1 MEQYSISVD
10 GRAFPVVRVHTLVI
24 GSGAA
29 SLNAADRL
37 HQFGVTDLAI
47 VTEDLDGGTSRNT
60 GSDKQTYY
68 KLAVASETPDSP
80 YEMAEALYSGG
91 SMHGDIALVEA
102 MESLEAFYHL
112 LSIGVPFP
120 ANRYGGIVGYKT
132 DHDPKQRGTSI
143 GPYTSRVMVEC
154 LLSEVKRR
162 GIPIFDKHLVVKL
175 LVDKGR
181 TFGAIAMDT
190 RALQDGKYGLVLF
203 IAENT
208 VFGVGGPGGLYHSSV
223 YPAVHTGAIGL
234 ALEAG
239 AEAVNLTESQY
250 GLASTKFRWN
260 VSGTYQQVI
269 PRYISTNADG
279 SDPHEFLRP
288 YFQSL
293 GEMCSA
299 VFLKGYQWPFD
310 PRKIENRGSS
320 LIDILVYRETVL
332 KGRRVYLDYRTNPG
346 EPLMGYPIWGSE
358 QSSAEQYAGSIT
370 PAGSA
375 GKSGIP
381 SGSGGSIGS
390 RDPEVGRGAGS
401 GPEPFRFED
410 LSEEAYTYLKK
421 SEALFG
427 RPIDRLKKMN
437 PLAIELYRTHGIDLE
452 REPLEIAVCA
462 QHNNGGLAADL
473 WWESTNIDRLFPVG
487 EVNGTHGVY
496 RPGGSALNSGQ
507 VGAIRAARKIAEV
520 YRETELRK
528 EEWIPLA
535 EVSVKEMLALIER
548 IFPQVDGRVKE
559 GTFGG
564 RGGGVWREQD
574 SGRSHDTGQSRYS
587 WQGQDSWREQ
597 DSWQEKGLW
606 QYREDFQRRM
616 TESGAHIRG
625 LEQVKAAVRDAL
637 KQVEKFSTVKVRHL
651 DELPVALTNR
661 HLVFAHA
668 AYLSAIQA
676 YLEAGGGSR
685 GSYLVMDPAGKEVH
699 PLLEPEWKYKPE
711 VTDFR
716 ERILVT
722 RWDGVCFQHLFIPR
736 RPIPREEYW
745 FETTWK
751 DHREKKFFKE
761 RGKR

>member
-1 MEQYSISVD
+1 MEQYSIEVQ
-10 GRAFPVVRVHTLVI
+10 GRAIPVYKVHTLVI

-37 HQFGVTDLAI
+37 HQFGVTDLAL
-47 VTEDLDGGTSRNT
+47 VTEDIEGGTSRNT

-68 KLAVASETPDSP
+68 KLAVASEAPDSP

-143 GPYTSRVMVEC
+143 GPYTSKVMVEC
-154 LLSEVKRR
+154 LLAEVKRR

-175 LVDKGR
+175 LVGEGR
-181 TFGAIAMDT
+181 ALGALAMDT
-190 RALQDGKYGLVLF
+190 TALADGKYGLVLF
-203 IAENT
+203 VAENT
-208 VFGVGGPGGLYHSSV
+208 VFGVGGPGGLYHASV

-234 ALEAG
+234 ALEVG

-269 PRYISTNADG
+269 PRYISTRPDG
-279 SDPHEFLRP
+279 SDPQEFLRP
-288 YFQSL
+288 YFASL

-320 LIDILVYRETVL
+320 LIDILVYRETVQ
-332 KGRRVYLDYRTNPG
+332 KGRRVFLDYRRNPG
-346 EPLMGYPIWGSE
+346 EPLEDFSF
-358 QSSAEQYAGSIT
+358 
-370 PAGSA
+370 
-375 GKSGIP
+375 K
-381 SGSGGSIGS
+381 
-390 RDPEVGRGAGS
+390 
-401 GPEPFRFED
+401 D
-410 LSEEAYTYLKK
+410 LSPEAYSYLEK
-421 SEALFG
+421 SDALFG
-427 RPIDRLKKMN
+427 RPIDRLCRMN
-437 PLAIELYRTHGIDLE
+437 PLAIELYLSHGIDLE

-507 VGAIRAARKIAEV
+507 VGSLRAARKISAVYAESTLDPSLWTEAAEK
-520 YRETELRK
+520 ETASIL
-528 EEWIPLA
+528 
-535 EVSVKEMLALIER
+535 SLIER
-548 IFPQVDGRVKE
+548 MFQPAEQRDVKNSSE
-559 GTFGG
+559 PAGHNAKAVGSGAEAGG
-564 RGGGVWREQD
+564 AGSEADLGGVDAFRRE
-574 SGRSHDTGQSRYS
+574 
-587 WQGQDSWREQ
+587 
-597 DSWQEKGLW
+597 
-606 QYREDFQRRM
+606 FQLRM
-616 TESGAHIRG
+616 TRAGAHIRELNTVRKAVQEG
-625 LEQVKAAVRDAL
+625 MEQVEQFPRIRVSRLEDLPAALV
-637 KQVEKFSTVKVRHL
+637 
-651 DELPVALTNR
+651 NR

-685 GSYLVMDPAGKEVH
+685 GSYLVQDPQGIAVH
-699 PLLEPEWKYKPE
+699 PLLEGEWRYKPE
-711 VTDFR
+711 VPEFR
-716 ERILVT
+716 ERLLLT
-722 RWDGVCFQHLFIPR
+722 RWDGKRFQHRWIPR
-736 RPIPREEYW
+736 RPIPKEEFW

-751 DHREKKFFKE
+751 EHREKKYFRE
-761 RGKR
+761 RGRG

>member
-1 MEQYSISVD
+1 MEQYSIEVQ
-10 GRAFPVVRVHTLVI
+10 GRAIPVYKVHTLVI

-37 HQFGVTDLAI
+37 HQFGITDLAM
-47 VTEDLDGGTSRNT
+47 VTEDLEGGTSRNT

-68 KLAVASETPDSP
+68 KLAVASEAPDSP

-91 SMHGDIALVEA
+91 SMHGDIALIEA

-143 GPYTSRVMVEC
+143 GPYTSKVMVEC
-154 LLSEVKRR
+154 LLAEVKRR

-175 LVDKGR
+175 LVGKGR
-181 TFGAIAMDT
+181 ALGALAMDT
-190 RALQDGKYGLVLF
+190 TALTDGTYGLVLF
-203 IAENT
+203 VAENT
-208 VFGVGGPGGLYHSSV
+208 VFGVGGPGGVYHASV

-269 PRYISTNADG
+269 PRYISTKPDG
-279 SDPHEFLRP
+279 SDPQEFLLP
-288 YFQSL
+288 YFASL

-332 KGRRVYLDYRTNPG
+332 KGRRVFLDYRRNPG
-346 EPLMGYPIWGSE
+346 EPLDDFSF
-358 QSSAEQYAGSIT
+358 
-370 PAGSA
+370 
-375 GKSGIP
+375 K
-381 SGSGGSIGS
+381 
-390 RDPEVGRGAGS
+390 
-401 GPEPFRFED
+401 D
-410 LSEEAYTYLKK
+410 LSPEAYSYLEK
-421 SEALFG
+421 SDALFG
-427 RPIDRLKKMN
+427 RPIDRLRRMN
-437 PLAIELYRTHGIDLE
+437 PLAIELYLTHGIDLE

-473 WWESTNIDRLFPVG
+473 WWESTTIDRLFPVG

-507 VGAIRAARKIAEV
+507 VGSLRAARKIAEV
-520 YRETELRK
+520 YADSTLDPSLWRGVAEEETAYIL
-528 EEWIPLA
+528 
-535 EVSVKEMLALIER
+535 SLIEEIVQTAGNR
-548 IFPQVDGRVKE
+548 EAEK
-559 GTFGG
+559 
-564 RGGGVWREQD
+564 RGESAEYSDATGHNAKGAGSGAEPGEADSEADSGGVEAFRRE
-574 SGRSHDTGQSRYS
+574 
-587 WQGQDSWREQ
+587 
-597 DSWQEKGLW
+597 
-606 QYREDFQRRM
+606 FQLRM
-616 TESGAHIRG
+616 TRAGAHIRELDTVRKAVKEG
-625 LEQVKAAVRDAL
+625 MEQVGQFPRLRVSRLEDLPAALV
-637 KQVEKFSTVKVRHL
+637 
-651 DELPVALTNR
+651 NR

-685 GSYLVMDPAGKEVH
+685 GSYLVRDPQGIAVH
-699 PLLEPEWKYKPE
+699 PLLEAEWKYKPE
-711 VTDFR
+711 VPEFR
-716 ERILVT
+716 ERLLVT
-722 RWDGVCFQHLFIPR
+722 RWDGKGFQHRWIPR
-736 RPIPREEYW
+736 RPIPKEEFW

-751 DHREKKFFKE
+751 EHREKTYFRE
-761 RGKR
+761 RGRG

>member
-1 MEQYSISVD
+1 MEQYSIEVK
-10 GRAFPVVRVHTLVI
+10 GKAIPVVRVHTLVI

-37 HQFGVTDLAI
+37 HQFGIKDLAI
-47 VTEDLDGGTSRNT
+47 VTEDLEGGTSRNT

-68 KLAVASETPDSP
+68 KLAVASEAPDSP

-143 GPYTSRVMVEC
+143 GPYTSKVMVEC
-154 LLSEVKRR
+154 LLAEVKRR

-175 LVDKGR
+175 LAANGR
-181 TFGAIAMDT
+181 AYGAL
-190 RALQDGKYGLVLF
+190 ALNTTALADGKYGLVLF

-208 VFGVGGPGGLYHSSV
+208 VFGVGGPGGLYHASV
-223 YPAVHTGAIGL
+223 YPSVHTGAIGL
-234 ALEAG
+234 ALEVG

-269 PRYISTNADG
+269 PRYVSTNPDG
-279 SDPHEFLRP
+279 SDPREFLRP
-288 YFQSL
+288 YFQNL

-320 LIDILVYRETVL
+320 LIDILVYRETVIR
-332 KGRRVYLDYRTNPG
+332 GRRVYLDYRTNPG
-346 EPLMGYPIWGSE
+346 EPLMYWR
-358 QSSAEQYAGSIT
+358 AGE
-370 PAGSA
+370 
-375 GKSGIP
+375 
-381 SGSGGSIGS
+381 S
-390 RDPEVGRGAGS
+390 RDARRGAVNTAASVSEGTGK
-401 GPEPFRFED
+401 GPEPFRFQD
-410 LSEEAYTYLKK
+410 LSAEAYSYLEK
-421 SEALFG
+421 SDALFG

-452 REPLEIAVCA
+452 TEPLEIAVCA

-473 WWESTNIDRLFPVG
+473 WWESVNIDRLFPVG

-507 VGAIRAARKIAEV
+507 VGSIRAARKIAEV
-520 YRETELRK
+520 YRERELRD
-528 EEWIPLA
+528 EDWTEVA
-535 EVSVKEMLALIER
+535 EHTTGEMLDLIDR
-548 IFPQVDGRVKE
+548 ILDRQQRTAVPENTAGASPI
-559 GTFGG
+559 
-564 RGGGVWREQD
+564 QD
-574 SGRSHDTGQSRYS
+574 S
-587 WQGQDSWREQ
+587 E
-597 DSWQEKGLW
+597 
-606 QYREDFQRRM
+606 QYRRRFQLRM
-616 TESGAHIRG
+616 TEAGAHIRG
-625 LEQVKAAVRDAL
+625 LAKAAAAAREALEQVRAFPSIKARSL
-637 KQVEKFSTVKVRHL
+637 E
-651 DELPVALTNR
+651 ELPAALTNR

-685 GSYLVMDPAGKEVH
+685 GSYLVMDPRGKEVH

-711 VTDFR
+711 AVEFR
-716 ERILVT
+716 ERLLVT
-722 RWDGVCFQHLFIPR
+722 RWNGTTFQHRFIPR
-736 RPIPREEYW
+736 RPIPREEFW

-751 DHREKKFFKE
+751 DHREKRYFQE
-761 RGKR
+761 RGRVVGSGR

>member
-1 MEQYSISVD
+1 MEQYSIEVQ
-10 GRAFPVVRVHTLVI
+10 GRAIPVYKVHTLVI

-37 HQFGVTDLAI
+37 HQFGVTDLAL
-47 VTEDLDGGTSRNT
+47 VTEDIEGGTSRNT

-68 KLAVASETPDSP
+68 KLAVASEAPDSP

-143 GPYTSRVMVEC
+143 GPYTSKVMVEC
-154 LLSEVKRR
+154 LLAEVKRR

-175 LVDKGR
+175 LVGEGR
-181 TFGAIAMDT
+181 ALGALAMDT
-190 RALQDGKYGLVLF
+190 TALADGKYGLVLF
-203 IAENT
+203 VAENT
-208 VFGVGGPGGLYHSSV
+208 VFGVGGPGGLYHASV

-234 ALEAG
+234 ALEVG

-269 PRYISTNADG
+269 PRYISTRPDG
-279 SDPHEFLRP
+279 SDPQEFLRP
-288 YFQSL
+288 YFASL

-320 LIDILVYRETVL
+320 LIDILVYRETVQ
-332 KGRRVYLDYRTNPG
+332 KGRRVFLDYRRNPG
-346 EPLMGYPIWGSE
+346 EPLEDFSF
-358 QSSAEQYAGSIT
+358 
-370 PAGSA
+370 
-375 GKSGIP
+375 K
-381 SGSGGSIGS
+381 
-390 RDPEVGRGAGS
+390 
-401 GPEPFRFED
+401 D
-410 LSEEAYTYLKK
+410 LSPEAYSYLEK
-421 SEALFG
+421 SDALFG
-427 RPIDRLKKMN
+427 RPIDRLCRMN
-437 PLAIELYRTHGIDLE
+437 PLAIELYLSHGIDLE

-507 VGAIRAARKIAEV
+507 VGSLRAARKISAVYAESTLDPSLWTEAAEK
-520 YRETELRK
+520 ETASIL
-528 EEWIPLA
+528 
-535 EVSVKEMLALIER
+535 SLIER
-548 IFPQVDGRVKE
+548 MFQPAEQRDVKNSSE
-559 GTFGG
+559 PAGHNAKAVGSGAEAGG
-564 RGGGVWREQD
+564 AGSEADLGGVDAFRRE
-574 SGRSHDTGQSRYS
+574 
-587 WQGQDSWREQ
+587 
-597 DSWQEKGLW
+597 
-606 QYREDFQRRM
+606 FQLRM
-616 TESGAHIRG
+616 TRAGAHIRELNTVRKAVQEG
-625 LEQVKAAVRDAL
+625 MEQVEQFPRIRVSRLEDLPAALV
-637 KQVEKFSTVKVRHL
+637 
-651 DELPVALTNR
+651 NR

-685 GSYLVMDPAGKEVH
+685 GSYLVQDPQGIAVH
-699 PLLEPEWKYKPE
+699 PLLEGEWKYKPE
-711 VTDFR
+711 VPEFR
-716 ERILVT
+716 ERLLLT
-722 RWDGVCFQHLFIPR
+722 RWDGKRFQHRWIPR
-736 RPIPREEYW
+736 RPIPKEEFW

-751 DHREKKFFKE
+751 EHREKKYFRE
-761 RGKR
+761 RGRG

>member
-1 MEQYSISVD
+1 MEQYSIEVQ
-10 GRAFPVVRVHTLVI
+10 GRAIPVYKVHTLVI

-37 HQFGVTDLAI
+37 HQFGVTDLAL
-47 VTEDLDGGTSRNT
+47 VTEDIEGGTSRNT

-68 KLAVASETPDSP
+68 KLAVASEAPDSP

-143 GPYTSRVMVEC
+143 GPYTSKVMVEC
-154 LLSEVKRR
+154 LLAEVKRR

-175 LVDKGR
+175 LVGEGR
-181 TFGAIAMDT
+181 ALGALAMDT
-190 RALQDGKYGLVLF
+190 TALADGKYGLVLF
-203 IAENT
+203 VAENT
-208 VFGVGGPGGLYHSSV
+208 VFGVGGPGGLYHASV

-234 ALEAG
+234 ALEVG

-269 PRYISTNADG
+269 PRYISTRPDG
-279 SDPHEFLRP
+279 SDPQEFLRP
-288 YFQSL
+288 YFASL

-320 LIDILVYRETVL
+320 LIDILVYRETVQ
-332 KGRRVYLDYRTNPG
+332 KGRRVFLDYRRNPG
-346 EPLMGYPIWGSE
+346 EPLEDFSF
-358 QSSAEQYAGSIT
+358 
-370 PAGSA
+370 
-375 GKSGIP
+375 K
-381 SGSGGSIGS
+381 
-390 RDPEVGRGAGS
+390 
-401 GPEPFRFED
+401 D
-410 LSEEAYTYLKK
+410 LSPEAYSYLEK
-421 SEALFG
+421 SDALFG
-427 RPIDRLKKMN
+427 RPIDRLRRMN
-437 PLAIELYRTHGIDLE
+437 PLAIELYLSHGIDLE

-507 VGAIRAARKIAEV
+507 VGSLRAARKISAVYAESTLDPSLWTEAAEK
-520 YRETELRK
+520 ETASIL
-528 EEWIPLA
+528 
-535 EVSVKEMLALIER
+535 SLIER
-548 IFPQVDGRVKE
+548 MFQPAEQRDVKNSSE
-559 GTFGG
+559 PAGHNAKAVGSGAEAGG
-564 RGGGVWREQD
+564 AGSEADLGGVDAFRRE
-574 SGRSHDTGQSRYS
+574 
-587 WQGQDSWREQ
+587 
-597 DSWQEKGLW
+597 
-606 QYREDFQRRM
+606 FQLRM
-616 TESGAHIRG
+616 TRAGAHIRELNTVRKAVQEG
-625 LEQVKAAVRDAL
+625 MEQVEQFPRIRVSRLEDLPAALV
-637 KQVEKFSTVKVRHL
+637 
-651 DELPVALTNR
+651 NR

-685 GSYLVMDPAGKEVH
+685 GSYLVQDPQGIAVH
-699 PLLEPEWKYKPE
+699 PLLEGEWRYKPE
-711 VTDFR
+711 VPEFR
-716 ERILVT
+716 ERLLLT
-722 RWDGVCFQHLFIPR
+722 RWDGKRFQHRWIPR
-736 RPIPREEYW
+736 RPIPKEEFW

-751 DHREKKFFKE
+751 EHREKKYFRE
-761 RGKR
+761 RGRG

>member
-1 MEQYSISVD
+1 MEQYSIEVQ
-10 GRAFPVVRVHTLVI
+10 GRAIPVYKVHTLVI

-37 HQFGVTDLAI
+37 HQFGVTDLAL
-47 VTEDLDGGTSRNT
+47 VTEDIEGGTSRNT

-68 KLAVASETPDSP
+68 KLAVASEAPDSP

-143 GPYTSRVMVEC
+143 GPYTSKVMVEC
-154 LLSEVKRR
+154 LLAEVKRR
-162 GIPIFDKHLVVKL
+162 GIPIFDRHLVVKL
-175 LVDKGR
+175 LVGEGR
-181 TFGAIAMDT
+181 ALGALAMDT
-190 RALQDGKYGLVLF
+190 TALADGKYGLVLF
-203 IAENT
+203 VAENT
-208 VFGVGGPGGLYHSSV
+208 VFGVGGPGGLYHASV

-234 ALEAG
+234 ALEVG

-269 PRYISTNADG
+269 PRYISTRPDG
-279 SDPHEFLRP
+279 SDPQEFLRP
-288 YFQSL
+288 YFASL

-320 LIDILVYRETVL
+320 LIDILVYRETVQ
-332 KGRRVYLDYRTNPG
+332 KGRRVFLDYRRNPG
-346 EPLMGYPIWGSE
+346 EPLEDFSF
-358 QSSAEQYAGSIT
+358 
-370 PAGSA
+370 
-375 GKSGIP
+375 K
-381 SGSGGSIGS
+381 
-390 RDPEVGRGAGS
+390 
-401 GPEPFRFED
+401 D
-410 LSEEAYTYLKK
+410 LSPEAYSYLEK
-421 SEALFG
+421 SDALFG
-427 RPIDRLKKMN
+427 RPIDRLRRMN
-437 PLAIELYRTHGIDLE
+437 PLAIELYLSHGIDLE

-507 VGAIRAARKIAEV
+507 VGSLRAARKISAVYAESTLDPSLWTEAAEK
-520 YRETELRK
+520 ETASIL
-528 EEWIPLA
+528 
-535 EVSVKEMLALIER
+535 SLIER
-548 IFPQVDGRVKE
+548 MFQPAEQRDVKNSSE
-559 GTFGG
+559 PAGHNAKAVGSGAEAGG
-564 RGGGVWREQD
+564 AGSEADLGGVDAFRRE
-574 SGRSHDTGQSRYS
+574 
-587 WQGQDSWREQ
+587 
-597 DSWQEKGLW
+597 
-606 QYREDFQRRM
+606 FQLRM
-616 TESGAHIRG
+616 TRAGAHIRELNTVRKAVQEG
-625 LEQVKAAVRDAL
+625 MEQVEQFPRIRVSRLEDLPAALV
-637 KQVEKFSTVKVRHL
+637 
-651 DELPVALTNR
+651 NR

-685 GSYLVMDPAGKEVH
+685 GSYLVQDPEGIAVH
-699 PLLEPEWKYKPE
+699 PLLEGEWKYKPE
-711 VTDFR
+711 VPEFR
-716 ERILVT
+716 EGLLLT
-722 RWDGVCFQHLFIPR
+722 RWDGKRFQHRWIPR
-736 RPIPREEYW
+736 RPIPKEEFW

-751 DHREKKFFKE
+751 EHREKKYFRE
-761 RGKR
+761 RGRG

>member
-1 MEQYSISVD
+1 MEQYSIGVQ
-10 GRAFPVVRVHTLVI
+10 GRVIPVYKVHTLVI

-37 HQFGVTDLAI
+37 HQFGVTDLAL
-47 VTEDLDGGTSRNT
+47 VTEDLEGGTSRNT

-68 KLAVASETPDSP
+68 KLAVASEAPDSP

-143 GPYTSRVMVEC
+143 GPYTSKVMVEC
-154 LLSEVKRR
+154 LLAEVKRR

-175 LVDKGR
+175 LVGEGR
-181 TFGAIAMDT
+181 ALGALAMDT
-190 RALQDGKYGLVLF
+190 TALADGKYGLVLF
-203 IAENT
+203 VAENT
-208 VFGVGGPGGLYHSSV
+208 VFGVGGPGGLYHASV
-223 YPAVHTGAIGL
+223 YPSVHTGAIGL
-234 ALEAG
+234 ALEVG

-269 PRYISTNADG
+269 PRYISTRPDGAD
-279 SDPHEFLRP
+279 PQEFLRP
-288 YFQSL
+288 YFASL

-320 LIDILVYRETVL
+320 LIDILVYRETVQ
-332 KGRRVYLDYRTNPG
+332 KGRRVFLDYRSNPG
-346 EPLMGYPIWGSE
+346 EPLEDFSF
-358 QSSAEQYAGSIT
+358 
-370 PAGSA
+370 
-375 GKSGIP
+375 K
-381 SGSGGSIGS
+381 
-390 RDPEVGRGAGS
+390 
-401 GPEPFRFED
+401 D
-410 LSEEAYTYLKK
+410 LSPEAYSYLEK
-421 SEALFG
+421 SDALFG
-427 RPIDRLKKMN
+427 RPIDRLRRMN
-437 PLAIELYRTHGIDLE
+437 PLAIELYLSHGIDLE
-452 REPLEIAVCA
+452 RELLEIAVCA

-507 VGAIRAARKIAEV
+507 VGSLRAARKISAVYAESTLDPSLWTEAAEK
-520 YRETELRK
+520 ETASILH
-528 EEWIPLA
+528 
-535 EVSVKEMLALIER
+535 LIER
-548 IFPQVDGRVKE
+548 IFRPGE
-559 GTFGG
+559 
-564 RGGGVWREQD
+564 
-574 SGRSHDTGQSRYS
+574 RSDTIG
-587 WQGQDSWREQ
+587 
-597 DSWQEKGLW
+597 
-606 QYREDFQRRM
+606 YREPAGHNAKAVGSGAEAGGAGSKADSEGVDAFRREFQLRM
-616 TESGAHIRG
+616 TRAGAHIRELDTVRKAVQEG
-625 LEQVKAAVRDAL
+625 MEQVEQFPRIGVSRLEDLPAALV
-637 KQVEKFSTVKVRHL
+637 
-651 DELPVALTNR
+651 NR

-685 GSYLVMDPAGKEVH
+685 GSYLVRDPQGIAVH
-699 PLLEPEWKYKPE
+699 PLLEGEWKYKPE
-711 VTDFR
+711 VPEFR
-716 ERILVT
+716 ERLLLT
-722 RWDGVCFQHLFIPR
+722 RWDGKRFQHRWIPR
-736 RPIPREEYW
+736 RPIPKEEFW

-751 DHREKKFFKE
+751 EHREKTYFRE
-761 RGKR
+761 RGRG

>member
-1 MEQYSISVD
+1 MEQYSIEVQ
-10 GRAFPVVRVHTLVI
+10 GRAIPVYKVHTLVI

-37 HQFGVTDLAI
+37 HQFGVTDLAL
-47 VTEDLDGGTSRNT
+47 VTEDIEGGTSRNT

-68 KLAVASETPDSP
+68 KLAVASEAPDSP

-143 GPYTSRVMVEC
+143 GPYTSKVMVEC
-154 LLSEVKRR
+154 LLAEVKRR

-175 LVDKGR
+175 LVGEGR
-181 TFGAIAMDT
+181 ALGALAMDT
-190 RALQDGKYGLVLF
+190 TALADGKYGLVLF
-203 IAENT
+203 VAENT
-208 VFGVGGPGGLYHSSV
+208 VFGVGGPGGLYHASV

-234 ALEAG
+234 ALEVG

-269 PRYISTNADG
+269 PRYISTRPDG
-279 SDPHEFLRP
+279 SDPQEFLRP
-288 YFQSL
+288 YFASL

-320 LIDILVYRETVL
+320 LIDILVYRETVQ
-332 KGRRVYLDYRTNPG
+332 KGRRVFLDYRRNPG
-346 EPLMGYPIWGSE
+346 EPLEDFSF
-358 QSSAEQYAGSIT
+358 
-370 PAGSA
+370 
-375 GKSGIP
+375 K
-381 SGSGGSIGS
+381 
-390 RDPEVGRGAGS
+390 
-401 GPEPFRFED
+401 D
-410 LSEEAYTYLKK
+410 LSPEAYSYLEK
-421 SEALFG
+421 SDALFG
-427 RPIDRLKKMN
+427 RPIDRLRRMN
-437 PLAIELYRTHGIDLE
+437 PLAIELYLSHGIDLE

-507 VGAIRAARKIAEV
+507 VGSLRAARKISAVYAESTLDPSLWTEAAEK
-520 YRETELRK
+520 ETASIL
-528 EEWIPLA
+528 
-535 EVSVKEMLALIER
+535 SLIER
-548 IFPQVDGRVKE
+548 MFQPAEQRDVKNSSE
-559 GTFGG
+559 PAGHNAKAVGSGAEAGG
-564 RGGGVWREQD
+564 AGSEADLGGVDAFRRE
-574 SGRSHDTGQSRYS
+574 
-587 WQGQDSWREQ
+587 
-597 DSWQEKGLW
+597 
-606 QYREDFQRRM
+606 FQLRM
-616 TESGAHIRG
+616 TRAGAHIRELNTVRKAVQEG
-625 LEQVKAAVRDAL
+625 MEQVEQFPRIRVSRLEDLPAALV
-637 KQVEKFSTVKVRHL
+637 
-651 DELPVALTNR
+651 NR

-685 GSYLVMDPAGKEVH
+685 GSYLVQDPEGIAVH
-699 PLLEPEWKYKPE
+699 PLLEGEWKYKPE
-711 VTDFR
+711 VPEFR
-716 ERILVT
+716 ERLLLT
-722 RWDGVCFQHLFIPR
+722 RWDGKRFQHRWIPR
-736 RPIPREEYW
+736 RPIPKEEFW

-751 DHREKKFFKE
+751 EHREKKYFRE
-761 RGKR
+761 RGRG